1 MIKGITFDF
10 GGTLAMGDLD
20 KEEYRMRI
28 LEYFRS
34 LGFRGGEPQF
44 ERARR
49 GMLRRLM
56 KARSLNR
63 EIRIEDL
70 YQGMLFKLGLHP
82 EREVVDHIHDLYIR
96 SFKVDLV
103 PSAVDVLESLNKKY
117 TLAVI
122 SNAMSDAPRRAIKRT
137 GLERYLKA
145 VVISRDLGIRKPDR
159 EIFRFTLNNL
169 GMEGHE
175 VAHVGDS
182 LGDDVQGAKNAG
194 MRAIWIE
201 SPSREIN
208 VQPDRIIR
216 SIEELTAL
224 L

>member
-1 MIKGITFDF
+1 MIKSITFDF

-28 LEYFRS
+28 LEYLRS

-49 GMLRRLM
+49 GMLKRLM

-82 EREVVDHIHDLYIR
+82 EREVIDHIHDLYIR
-96 SFKVDLV
+96 SFKADLV
-103 PSAVDVLESLNKKY
+103 PSAADVLESLSKKY

-122 SNAMSDAPRRAIKRT
+122 SNAMSDVPRRAMKRS
-137 GLERYLKA
+137 GLEKHLKA
-145 VVISRDLGIRKPDR
+145 VVISRDLGIRKPDP

-169 GMEGHE
+169 GIESCRA
-175 VAHVGDS
+175 VHVGDS
-182 LGDDVQGAKNAG
+182 LEDDVQGAKNAG

-201 SPSREIN
+201 RARQEIN
-208 VQPDRIIR
+208 VQPDHIIH
-216 SIEELTAL
+216 SIEELTSL